1 MSFLAHKTLKIEGM
15 ECDHCV
21 LRVGRAIASV
31 QGVIEVDVNLETKE
45 AVVEF
50 EEAKT
55 DLKKIKAVVRE
66 AGFEAE
72 EGQSEEQV
80 P

>member
-1 MSFLAHKTLKIEGM
+1 MSILAHETLKIEGIG
-15 ECDHCV
+15 CNHYNI
-21 LRVGRAIASV
+21 RVGSAIASV

-55 DLKKIKAVVRE
+55 NLKKIKAVVRE

-72 EGQSEEQV
+72 EGQSGEQV

>member
-50 EEAKT
+50 EEPKT
-55 DLKKIKAVVRE
+55 DLKIKAVVRE

-72 EGQSEEQV
+72 EGQSGEQV

>member
-1 MSFLAHKTLKIEGM
+1 M

-50 EEAKT
+50 EEPKT

-72 EGQSEEQV
+72 EGQSGEQV

>member
-1 MSFLAHKTLKIEGM
+1 MHETLKIEGM

-55 DLKKIKAVVRE
+55 DLKKIKAIVRK
-66 AGFEAE
+66 AGYE
-72 EGQSEEQV
+72 
-80 P
+80 PL

>member
-1 MSFLAHKTLKIEGM
+1 LSFLAHKTLKIEGM

>member
-1 MSFLAHKTLKIEGM
+1 MSFLAHETLKIEGM

-55 DLKKIKAVVRE
+55 NLKKIKAVVRE

-72 EGQSEEQV
+72 EGQSGEQV

>member
-1 MSFLAHKTLKIEGM
+1 LSFLAHETLKIEGM

-55 DLKKIKAVVRE
+55 DLKKIKAVVRD
-66 AGFEAE
+66 AGYE
-72 EGQSEEQV
+72 
-80 P
+80 PL

>member
-50 EEAKT
+50 EEPKT

-72 EGQSEEQV
+72 EGQSGEQV

>member
-1 MSFLAHKTLKIEGM
+1 VSFLAHETLKIEGM

-55 DLKKIKAVVRE
+55 NLKKIKAVVRE

-72 EGQSEEQV
+72 EGQSGEQV

>member
-1 MSFLAHKTLKIEGM
+1 MSFLAHETLKIEGM

-55 DLKKIKAVVRE
+55 DLKKIKAVVRD
-66 AGFEAE
+66 AGYE
-72 EGQSEEQV
+72 
-80 P
+80 PL